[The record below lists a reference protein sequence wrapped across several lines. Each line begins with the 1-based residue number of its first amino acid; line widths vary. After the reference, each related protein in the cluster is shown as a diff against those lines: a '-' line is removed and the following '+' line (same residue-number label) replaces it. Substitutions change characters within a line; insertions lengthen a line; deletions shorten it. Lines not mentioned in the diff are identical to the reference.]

1 MRLFGVV
8 NASPDSLN
16 TDSIA
21 TDGPSALARAHR
33 LLDEGCFALDVG
45 GQGSTH
51 VAEEV
56 DVEAEWDRLAPVL
69 AAVTTLGV
77 PVSVD
82 TWRPEVADRALRAGV
97 TILNA
102 ADGLQA
108 PGMLDVAA
116 EHGCPVVL
124 PFLNGPHPLAL
135 RHVEGEPVE
144 AMVAWFGP
152 QVARCRAHGVTDL
165 MLDPGTGFAPLGWEW
180 ASRHAFQKHVYSNLD
195 RLRVFD
201 LPLYVALPWRETP
214 DHAHLL
220 ELVLDADV
228 EFGRV
233 HYPDRV
239 RAAEKA
245 RS

>member
-21 TDGPSALARAHR
+21 TDGPSALARGRA
-33 LLDEGCFALDVG
+33 LLAQGCFALDVG

-56 DVEAEWDRLAPVL
+56 DAELEWSRLEPVL
-69 AAVTTLGV
+69 AAVTGLGV

-82 TWRPEVADRALRAGV
+82 TWRPSVADRALRAGV

-102 ADGLQA
+102 ADGLQG
-108 PGMLDVAA
+108 PGMMEVAA
-116 EHGCPVVL
+116 AHGCPVVL
-124 PFLNGPHPLAL
+124 PYLNGPHPLAL
-135 RHVEGEPVE
+135 RHTEGDPID
-144 AMVAWFGP
+144 AMLAWFD
-152 QVARCRAHGVTDL
+152 VMVDRCRRAGITDV

-180 ASRHAFQKHVYSNLD
+180 PSRFAYQQHVYANLD
-195 RLRVFD
+195 RLRVYG
-201 LPLYVALPWRETP
+201 LPLYVALPWRDTP
-214 DHAHLL
+214 DHALL
-220 ELVLDADV
+220 LQLVLDADV
-228 EFGRV
+228 EYGRA

-239 RAAEKA
+239 VAAARA
-245 RS
+245 R